1 MIQKMLPESLLHFW
15 EQQEDMVMMLAST
28 QEMGIKITK
37 KVLKKAA
44 QTDTRI
50 KFISMCCSNKCH
62 SKVQLKRSSQRMSC

>member
-28 QEMGIKITK
+28 QEMGIKITN

-44 QTDTRI
+44 HTGTRI
-50 KFISMCCSNKCH
+50 KFISMCCSN
-62 SKVQLKRSSQRMSC
+62 

>member
-28 QEMGIKITK
+28 QETGIKITN

-44 QTDTRI
+44 QNRHQNQI
-50 KFISMCCSNKCH
+50 HFNVLFK
-62 SKVQLKRSSQRMSC
+62 